1 MATMPR
7 LVVAGTC
14 FVLTGRMWK
23 ERKHIER
30 DIIAKG
36 GSVSPRMKEGCALVM
51 ASALLYRGDDN
62 KWHIHGKH
70 TAKAKAAFEMGALV
84 YHEKMLMDALASPV
98 GKSMATRTSKVGDD
112 AHRRTER
119 QQRKVA
125 VEREPE
131 WNDAM
136 HAEMMARA
144 TRAKELLA
152 SFQD

>member
-1 MATMPR
+1 MAAMPQ
-7 LVVAGTC
+7 LVVAGAC

-23 ERKHIER
+23 ERKHIEQ

-36 GSVSPRMKEGCALVM
+36 GSVSPRMHKGCVLVM
-51 ASALLYRGDDN
+51 ASAQLYRGAN
-62 KWHIHGKH
+62 NRWHIHGKH
-70 TAKAKAAFEMGALV
+70 TAKAKAAFAMGALV

-98 GKSMATRTSKVGDD
+98 GRSTATRTSEVGDE
-112 AHRRTER
+112 HRRTER

-125 VEREPE
+125 VERAPE

-136 HAEMMARA
+136 HAEMMAKA
-144 TRAKELLA
+144 AAAKELLA